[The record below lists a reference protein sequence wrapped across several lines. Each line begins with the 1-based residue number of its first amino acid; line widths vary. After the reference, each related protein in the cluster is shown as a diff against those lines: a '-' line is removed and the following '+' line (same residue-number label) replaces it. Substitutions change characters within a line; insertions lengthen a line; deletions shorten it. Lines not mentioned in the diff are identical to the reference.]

1 MDLILTE
8 DHGRVR
14 VLTLNRPQA
23 LNAFNSELFDALTNA
38 LIAADADDDVAA
50 TVLTGAGRAFS
61 AGADLAQVPQDS
73 GRRNGFPDMLEQVLV
88 FSKPLLLAVNGLGVG
103 IGATL
108 CGLADLVFIASTAR
122 LRCPFA
128 RLGLVPEAASTLTF
142 PALMGRQQASWMLM
156 SSEWMDAQACK
167 DAGLVFAVCA
177 PETLMAT
184 TLDHAGK
191 LAAMPITSLRETKR
205 LIVEP
210 RRDAMRRAFRAEND
224 MIASLRGG
232 PANREAVDAF
242 REKREPDFS
251 RLK

>member
-1 MDLILTE
+1 MILTE

-23 LNAFNSELFDALTNA
+23 LNAFNSAMFDALTSA
-38 LIAADADDDVAA
+38 LITADADENIAVA
-50 TVLTGAGRAFS
+50 VLTGAGRAFS
-61 AGADLAQVPQDS
+61 AGADLAQAPQAS
-73 GRRNGFPDMLEQVLV
+73 GARNRFSEMLEQALD
-88 FSKPLLLAVNGLGVG
+88 FSKPLLLAINGLGVG

-108 CGLADLVFIASTAR
+108 CGLADLVFIANTAR

-167 DAGLVFAVCA
+167 DAGLVFAVCT
-177 PETLMAT
+177 PETLMET
-184 TLDHAGK
+184 TLDHARR
-191 LAAMPITSLRETKR
+191 LAAMPTRSLIETKR

-210 RRDAMRRAFRAEND
+210 RREAMRRAFRAENE

-232 PANREAVDAF
+232 PANREAVNAF
-242 REKREPDFS
+242 REKRDPDFF
-251 RLK
+251 RLA